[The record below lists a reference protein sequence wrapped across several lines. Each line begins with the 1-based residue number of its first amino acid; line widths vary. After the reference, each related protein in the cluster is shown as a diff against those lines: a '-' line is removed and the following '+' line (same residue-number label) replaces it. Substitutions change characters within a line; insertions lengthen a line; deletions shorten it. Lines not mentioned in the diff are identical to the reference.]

1 MQERKITL
9 IDIGAGALPSV
20 TPVTAQN
27 SSWFPTVYVS
37 PETPPVDGVTPEPVA
52 DGVLIEWDAID
63 QAGVVYIIERG
74 PSQNGPWTEI
84 HRTTETRYLYS
95 DGSGQKWYFR
105 ITASVRGKPGQGTV
119 VEATPVP
126 TTAQL
131 VTAQQKLDKEIVDRA
146 LADANEAAARA
157 RDIGSVNA
165 SLVLEAQT
173 RVTQIGQAMD
183 AIAAEGQ
190 TRATDLLNEKL
201 EREAAITAVS
211 ETQQNG
217 FDSLSRALS
226 EVAAGSGTQFD
237 SKRIWDFN
245 LTVENWTG
253 NGAPVLVD
261 GWLRPA
267 NAAAN
272 PYVQSPG
279 GLAIDG
285 SAYRYVKMRIK
296 KVGKPAW
303 AGALQWITTTDA
315 TWNAAKRVAMAEPAW
330 DSNGVATM
338 DAADVPWWPATVA
351 AIRLQLGAA
360 QALSDYY
367 LIDWVAIG
375 RPSPGASV
383 ALVQEETQAR
393 VTALAAEATQRNT
406 LAVQMRGNYA
416 GTDLSQAQGF
426 MGDERT
432 ARAAADSAQVQRI
445 TTMEARMPAGS
456 GGLATS
462 ASVTTLQDAMVAAD
476 QANAQAT
483 TKVSSDLRAAMGR
496 GVNLV
501 INGDIGND
509 LAGWQITGGQPG
521 TWSVS
526 ATEGRGGGKCLKGT
540 SVPFGVVTS
549 AQANLNEGIEVKV
562 GRRYRLR
569 AWVKVSA
576 DYVGDTDNSKIRVG
590 AVRTDGTEVLLWS
603 RVYNSGWTNWTVVEN
618 VFTIAEGTTRFRL
631 SAGLR
636 NTAGYVLVDDFEFVD
651 ITDEELIA
659 SNASGLTAITTRVGV
674 VEGTL
679 VSQGTALTQVQ
690 ADVAGKASN
699 AALTSLDSKVTQLA
713 NTVTSQGT
721 ALTSVTASLQNI
733 GGDNLVGN
741 SSFEREATSAG
752 GVPGWGNNSAGL
764 GSAVTRRLLAT
775 SMLPGSSRAWRWEL
789 QNVPVTGY
797 LEAISNTVVK
807 STRIVP
813 GEKVTVS
820 AYLRGT
826 PGTRWFLQIAW
837 HDANGAVIS
846 YIGSPGTTTLTD
858 ENWSRKVFTPAN
870 PAPANAAA
878 ARVYLRAYGLNVVD
892 QWVEWDNVQLQVG
905 AVATGYTPSLDEIA
919 SATEANSIATSTLSG
934 KVTALEGT
942 TTAQGQAI
950 TTASAKLTALMSGGV
965 SVFPQGTFET
975 FDTDAQ
981 LSNSNGVSFTVRSGN
996 SSGIRRTGGKAMEA
1010 KVVTTSSSGNADVN
1024 ISGDVP
1030 VSPARS
1036 YYVEGFARLA
1046 DASTTPT
1053 SGSAHLGVR
1062 AADEA
1067 DGNLHWPVVGQNLSG
1082 LTNAAWTKISGYI
1095 TTSGSAARIRLFA
1108 SLRGARQA
1116 GVIVM
1121 FDDLTISDVT
1131 DALGAK
1137 ATAEAAANG
1146 LSALTTTVTQ
1156 QGGQITALG
1165 QQVNQVGASVAGK
1178 ADASVVQTLTATVNS
1193 NLTGSGNQIPNST
1206 FATDTLGWTLEYAL
1220 GWSGT
1225 GGFGWGRDQSGR
1237 YLDQHGIHVVGI
1249 RSDAVS
1255 GATINDNA
1263 CYIYTDKYLP
1273 VVPGSTVIL
1282 SGYISTFGYGRGG
1295 VVMKFSN
1302 GAGDFIAEPISNLVS
1317 TPDSN
1322 WGHISQWTR
1331 VFLKYTVPAGATK
1344 AKVGMFAR
1352 CDVSA
1357 GRFAGVWM
1365 AMPMLEVAKAESTG
1379 PSPYSAGGNES
1390 FAGYSM
1396 YVTADGL
1403 TGGLVTKNDGKVVDM
1418 KILANV
1424 LQILSPNKPEG
1435 IEMRDGYIRVWK
1447 GNSQRIIGTGFGSG
1461 DLMDYF
1467 GPNVGA
1473 GAANKQNATVWMD
1486 VNGNAYFG
1494 GTLSAGIW
1502 KNANRTDSTAPY
1514 PYVEVGPFP
1523 AHGRQRLVVA
1533 SFSTSS
1539 PTYTTW
1545 YDGRSWNN
1553 EPPPP
1558 SISTTTVLRLRRNAG
1573 GGLQLVSQQAFQ
1585 AYSVLEANIYH
1596 DRDAGIPQLPNGG
1609 WQQMYFFACDGSFTA
1624 TEPGSTFQN
1633 FVYEAAITAQGIG
1646 QIGRQSMSVVS
1657 TEEP

>member
-52 DGVLIEWDAID
+52 DGVLIEWDAVD

-95 DGSGQKWYFR
+95 DGSGQKWFFR

-119 VEATPVP
+119 VEATPAP
-126 TTAQL
+126 TTAEL
-131 VTAQQKLDKEIVDRA
+131 IAAQQKLDKEIVDRA
-146 LADANEAAARA
+146 LADANEAASRV
-157 RDIGSVNA
+157 RDIALVNA
-165 SLVLEAQT
+165 GLVQEAQT

-183 AIAAEGQ
+183 AVAAESQ
-190 TRATDLLNEKL
+190 TRATQLLNEKT

-245 LTVENWTG
+245 LTIENWTG

-272 PYVQSPG
+272 PYVQSPA

-296 KVGKPAW
+296 KVGTPTW

-383 ALVQEETQAR
+383 ALVQEQAQAQT
-393 VTALAAEATQRNT
+393 TALAAEASKRDD
-406 LAVQMRGNYA
+406 LAVQMRGSYT
-416 GTDLSQAQGF
+416 GSDLSKVTQGF
-426 MGDERT
+426 MADERT
-432 ARAAADSAQVQRI
+432 ARATADTAQLQRI

-476 QANAQAT
+476 LANAQAT
-483 TKVSSDLRAAMGR
+483 TAVNSKLSGLRATGSNMLINSDFASDLSWWTLANPVPVWSATAGDGRPGITMTRTGSSNPAINANEGRDIPVVPRAGRRFRAVVRAMGVSGAMNVMAR
-496 GVNLV
+496 LFRVN
-501 INGDIGND
+501 
-509 LAGWQITGGQPG
+509 ATTGAVATQDVTVLLTDSFANHIVDFGALDG
-521 TWSVS
+521 T
-526 ATEGRGGGKCLKGT
+526 
-540 SVPFGVVTS
+540 
-549 AQANLNEGIEVKV
+549 I
-562 GRRYRLR
+562 
-569 AWVKVSA
+569 
-576 DYVGDTDNSKIRVG
+576 G
-590 AVRTDGTEVLLWS
+590 AVRFSLYCYPSNAVV
-603 RVYNSGWTNWTVVEN
+603 RVDKVE
-618 VFTIAEGTTRFRL
+618 L
-631 SAGLR
+631 
-636 NTAGYVLVDDFEFVD
+636 YD
-651 ITDEELIA
+651 ITDQTANELT
-659 SNASGLTAITTRVGV
+659 ASGLQSITTRTGV
-674 VEGTL
+674 IEGTL
-679 VSQGTALTQVQ
+679 VAQGSALTQVQ

-699 AALTSLDSKVTQLA
+699 AALTSLDSKVTQLGS
-713 NTVTSQGT
+713 TVTSQGT
-721 ALTSVTASLQNI
+721 ALTNVTASLQNI
-733 GGDNLVGN
+733 GGDNLLGN
-741 SSFEREATSAG
+741 SGFEQNGAGWIANSISPGAATIARTFVDSAL
-752 GVPGWGNNSAGL
+752 AGSTKAARWDIANL
-764 GSAVTRRLLAT
+764 I
-775 SMLPGSSRAWRWEL
+775 PGSSYEYVSGSSIQTMKVEPRK
-789 QNVPVTGY
+789 QHT
-797 LEAISNTVVK
+797 ISVYV
-807 STRIVP
+807 
-813 GEKVTVS
+813 
-820 AYLRGT
+820 RGNYAA
-826 PGTRWFLQIAW
+826 RVFLQFRW
-837 HDANGAVIS
+837 HDATGAIITYS
-846 YIGSPGTTTLTD
+846 G
-858 ENWSRKVFTPAN
+858 TPASADRVTEADWARHQWTAV
-870 PAPANAAA
+870 APANAATCNLYI
-878 ARVYLRAYGLNVVD
+878 RVYGANAPD
-892 QWVEWDNVQLQVG
+892 QWVEWDNAQVQVG
-905 AVATGYTPSLDEIA
+905 SVATGYAPSLGEIA
-919 SATEANSIATSTLSG
+919 SATSVNAAATSTLTG

-950 TTASAKLTALMSGGV
+950 TAVNAQLTATQQAGPNIMIDAGFEGCAADALIY
-965 SVFPQGTFET
+965 QAGTGT
-975 FDTDAQ
+975 LRAIAAAAGARAYVGARAAR
-981 LSNSNGVSFTVRSGN
+981 LL
-996 SSGIRRTGGKAMEA
+996 RTGAPSNTNTDTYFGPEILTNEGRVYFVEA
-1010 KVVTTSSSGNADVN
+1010 WLKNDPDAVAPGGATYSIGVTGIN
-1024 ISGDVP
+1024 
-1030 VSPARS
+1030 
-1036 YYVEGFARLA
+1036 
-1046 DASTTPT
+1046 
-1053 SGSAHLGVR
+1053 SAGVR
-1062 AADEA
+1062 AWYSAPTTGSQRMDA
-1067 DGNLHWPVVGQNLSG
+1067 LAN
-1082 LTNAAWTKISGYI
+1082 WTKISGY
-1095 TTSGSAARIRLFA
+1095 
-1108 SLRGARQA
+1108 
-1116 GVIVM
+1116 V
-1121 FDDLTISDVT
+1121 TISNPTVKAQLWATIQGRNGQTPQNVALLIDNVMWQDVT
-1131 DALGAK
+1131 DAYGATT
-1137 ATAEAAANG
+1137 TAEAAATG
-1146 LSALTTTVTQ
+1146 LSALTATVTQ
-1156 QGGQITALG
+1156 QGGQITSLG
-1165 QQVNQVGASVAGK
+1165 QQVNQVGASMAGK
-1178 ADASVVQTLTATVNS
+1178 ADASTVLTLTAMVKDTMTGGG
-1193 NLTGSGNQIPNST
+1193 NLIPNTMFKDGASDWVWAWNDAG
-1206 FATDTLGWTLEYAL
+1206 FWENPAVNLLGDNQYWPPGMNAL
-1220 GWSGT
+1220 GFRSLNGGSPPAGQTRYGAIRNRVAVPVAPGKRYCSSVWLNPFRCEAVAMLTFYNANNQMVSEHT
-1225 GGFGWGRDQSGR
+1225 G
-1237 YLDQHGIHVVGI
+1237 
-1249 RSDAVS
+1249 A
-1255 GATINDNA
+1255 
-1263 CYIYTDKYLP
+1263 
-1273 VVPGSTVIL
+1273 VVPRQDSTTATLATLPRGFVIA
-1282 SGYISTFGYGRGG
+1282 TAPP
-1295 VVMKFSN
+1295 
-1302 GAGDFIAEPISNLVS
+1302 GAVKACMGWRAQATGPQHT
-1317 TPDSN
+1317 TPYL
-1322 WGHISQWTR
+1322 WGAQ
-1331 VFLKYTVPAGATK
+1331 
-1344 AKVGMFAR
+1344 
-1352 CDVSA
+1352 
-1357 GRFAGVWM
+1357 
-1365 AMPMLEVAKAESTG
+1365 PMLEEMRPEQVG
-1379 PSPYSAGGNES
+1379 PSPWSAGGSES

>member
-52 DGVLIEWDAID
+52 DGVLIEWDAVD

-95 DGSGQKWYFR
+95 DGSGQKWFFR

-119 VEATPVP
+119 VEATPAP
-126 TTAQL
+126 TTAEL
-131 VTAQQKLDKEIVDRA
+131 IAAQQKLDKEIVDRA
-146 LADANEAAARA
+146 LADANEAASRV
-157 RDIGSVNA
+157 RDIALVNA
-165 SLVLEAQT
+165 GLVQEAQT

-183 AIAAEGQ
+183 AVAAESQ
-190 TRATDLLNEKL
+190 TRATQLLNEKT

-272 PYVQSPG
+272 AYVQSPA

-296 KVGKPAW
+296 KVGKPTW

-383 ALVQEETQAR
+383 ALVQEQAQAQT
-393 VTALAAEATQRNT
+393 TALAAEASKRDD
-406 LAVQMRGNYA
+406 LAVQMRGSYT
-416 GTDLSQAQGF
+416 GSDLSKVTQGF
-426 MGDERT
+426 MADERT
-432 ARAAADSAQVQRI
+432 ARATADTAQLQRI

-483 TKVSSDLRAAMGR
+483 TKVSSDLRAAMSR
-496 GVNLV
+496 SLNLV

-618 VFTIAEGTTRFRL
+618 VFTIAEGTARFRL

-659 SNASGLTAITTRVGV
+659 SNASGLTAISTRVGV

-699 AALTSLDSKVTQLA
+699 AALTSLDSKVTQLG

-721 ALTSVTASLQNI
+721 ALTSVNAKLSVLGEVKSYQITANAVISGQPSN
-733 GGDNLVGN
+733 GP
-741 SSFEREATSAG
+741 RATGIRNPAG
-752 GVPGWGNNSAGL
+752 AMVAPAGRGFGVVLINADSTL
-764 GSAVTRRLLAT
+764 GSRNGFDTWA
-775 SMLPGSSRAWRWEL
+775 
-789 QNVPVTGY
+789 
-797 LEAISNTVVK
+797 
-807 STRIVP
+807 
-813 GEKVTVS
+813 
-820 AYLRGT
+820 
-826 PGTRWFLQIAW
+826 
-837 HDANGAVIS
+837 DANGNAQAMADFIATIPENQYFIVYTS
-846 YIGSPGTTTLTD
+846 DSVGTLLPGGVGAAALRAALVDAGGTTAAVGALTG
-858 ENWSRKVFTPAN
+858 SRMYILIGRRKFGAGAGTEVLSPASTS
-870 PAPANAAA
+870 
-878 ARVYLRAYGLNVVD
+878 ARTDLWCEYT
-892 QWVEWDNVQLQVG
+892 LQVLNGVPIG
-905 AVATGYTPSLDEIA
+905 ADDKRAMAQALDATVA
-919 SATEANSIATSTLSG
+919 ATSTLTG

-950 TTASAKLTALMSGGV
+950 TSVNAQLAATQQAGPNILIDAGFEGYAADALIYQAGTGTLRAIAASAGARAYVGARAARLL
-965 SVFPQGTFET
+965 
-975 FDTDAQ
+975 
-981 LSNSNGVSFTVRSGN
+981 
-996 SSGIRRTGGKAMEA
+996 RTGAPSNTNTDTYFGPEILTNEGRVYFVEA
-1010 KVVTTSSSGNADVN
+1010 WLKNDPDAVAPGGATYSIGVTGIN
-1024 ISGDVP
+1024 
-1030 VSPARS
+1030 
-1036 YYVEGFARLA
+1036 
-1046 DASTTPT
+1046 
-1053 SGSAHLGVR
+1053 SAGVR
-1062 AADEA
+1062 AWYSAPTTGSQRMDA
-1067 DGNLHWPVVGQNLSG
+1067 LAN
-1082 LTNAAWTKISGYI
+1082 WTKISGY
-1095 TTSGSAARIRLFA
+1095 
-1108 SLRGARQA
+1108 
-1116 GVIVM
+1116 V
-1121 FDDLTISDVT
+1121 TISNPTVKAQLWATIQGRNGQTPQNVALLIDNVMWQDVT
-1131 DALGAK
+1131 DAYGAK
-1137 ATAEAAANG
+1137 TTADAAATG

-1178 ADASVVQTLTATVNS
+1178 ADASVVQTLTAMVKDS
-1193 NLTGSGNQIPNST
+1193 MAGGGNLIPNTMFKDGASDWVWAWNDAG
-1206 FATDTLGWTLEYAL
+1206 FWENPAVNLLGDNSYWPPGMNAL
-1220 GWSGT
+1220 GFRSLNGGSPPVGQTRYGAIRNRVAVPVAPGKRYCSSVWLNPFRCEAVAMLTFYNANNQMVSEHT
-1225 GGFGWGRDQSGR
+1225 G
-1237 YLDQHGIHVVGI
+1237 
-1249 RSDAVS
+1249 A
-1255 GATINDNA
+1255 
-1263 CYIYTDKYLP
+1263 
-1273 VVPGSTVIL
+1273 VVPRQDSTTATLATLPRGFVIA
-1282 SGYISTFGYGRGG
+1282 TAPP
-1295 VVMKFSN
+1295 
-1302 GAGDFIAEPISNLVS
+1302 GAVKACMGWRAQATGPQHT
-1317 TPDSN
+1317 TPYL
-1322 WGHISQWTR
+1322 WGAQ
-1331 VFLKYTVPAGATK
+1331 
-1344 AKVGMFAR
+1344 
-1352 CDVSA
+1352 
-1357 GRFAGVWM
+1357 
-1365 AMPMLEVAKAESTG
+1365 PMLEEMRPEQVG
-1379 PSPYSAGGNES
+1379 PSPWSAGGSES